1 MNTPFRSG
9 YSLVATVL
17 VTGTMGAVALQAG
30 AQGAAT
36 KAPAASIANVVKF
49 GPGLQSGAILARPD
63 TDFVEMPDG
72 RRIKVGDIRR
82 LSGHAQRMQAAAG
95 QHASAALRVKPAATG
110 TPVNNAADLAAALE
124 RSSGETVTLPSGRR
138 ATVAQIKFVQPYV
151 EKRTGRSLLAAT
163 SQRPSL
169 SGPAVKVTAQSDVK
183 SILQRPDSAVL
194 EAPDGT
200 RITVGELKQAFAKG
214 GKPAAS
220 R

>member
-9 YSLVATVL
+9 HSQVAAMLVA
-17 VTGTMGAVALQAG
+17 GTMAAVALQAG
-30 AQGAAT
+30 AQGAAM

-49 GPGLQSGAILARPD
+49 DPGLQSGAILARPD

-95 QHASAALRVKPAATG
+95 QHSAALRVKPAATG
-110 TPVNNAADLAAALE
+110 TPVNNAADLAAALK

-138 ATVAQIKFVQPYV
+138 ATVAQIKLVQPYV
-151 EKRTGRSLLAAT
+151 EKRTGRSLMAAT

-214 GKPAAS
+214 GKPAAN